1 MFRERVLEG
10 KAVLSKILSGLIGAA
25 VVALGGWMLLT
36 PSPRSAAVHFV
47 QALPNGELAA
57 WATPNLTDNAGF
69 RHAVAQWQSRDKA
82 QHLTIQ
88 QGPYYADTEA
98 RGLTSA
104 TVEVVSHYAE
114 VYPSGKALNWEQDYS
129 LTLTRGLLSPWKVSG
144 VRTTTQAV
152 VQVLGGYKAQGP
164 TNLVVPISIYLP
176 NAPAQK

>member
-1 MFRERVLEG
+1 MFRDRVLEG

-36 PSPRSAAVHFV
+36 PSPHSAAVHFV
-47 QALPNGELAA
+47 QALTNGELLSTATPELLKNTSFKQAVAA
-57 WATPNLTDNAGF
+57 W
-69 RHAVAQWQSRDKA
+69 RQRDKT
-82 QHLTIQ
+82 QQLTVQ
-88 QGPYYADTEA
+88 QGPIYADTEV

-144 VRTTTQAV
+144 VRTTTQAI

-164 TNLVVPISIYLP
+164 TNIVVPISVYLP
-176 NAPAQK
+176 NTSAKN